1 MKTTLC
7 TLYNNLYLDKGLVLY
22 DSLKDCANDFEL
34 YVLCMDDRCFE
45 VLTDMGE
52 DRLIPIHLADVENEK
67 MLAAKSNRSIA
78 EYCWT
83 CSSRLIQYIL
93 ETFKVECCT
102 YIDADMY
109 FYHDPQILVGEMLSA
124 GKSVMMV
131 PHRFTE
137 RNQSLSTKVGT
148 YCVEFNCFKND
159 AAGKKVLN
167 YWHNQCLE
175 CCSNIGDGIH
185 WGDQK
190 YMDDWPILFPGKVH
204 VCEHP
209 GAGIAPWNIEWYQD
223 VDDKTASVVYR
234 KSRERTDVIFYHF
247 QSIRYIRKKEI
258 DTSLMANNQYVDYA
272 LVDSLYK
279 PYLQR
284 IDKKKDFISQKY
296 GIDFL
301 VKSHPSLKKQNWLKR
316 FVKSIGVA
324 KAVIEKLKNN
334 TPYIIHI
341 DE

>member
-7 TLYNNLYLDKGLVLY
+7 TLHNSLYLDKGLVLY
-22 DSLKDCANDFEL
+22 DSLKQCAKDFEL
-34 YVLCMDDRCFE
+34 YVLCMDEKCYN
-45 VLTDMGE
+45 VLSDIGE
-52 DRLIPIHLADVENEK
+52 ERLKPIHLTDVENEK
-67 MLAAKSNRSIA
+67 MLEAKSNRTIP

-93 ETFKVECCT
+93 KAFKPECCI

-109 FYHDPQILVGEMLSA
+109 FYHDPQILVYEMLSA

-137 RNQSLSTKVGT
+137 RNQHLAPKVGN

-159 AAGKKVLN
+159 VDGLEVLD

-175 CCSNIGDGIH
+175 CCSNLGDGIH

-190 YMDDWPILFPGKVH
+190 YMDEWPILFSSKVH

-223 VDDKTASVVYR
+223 LDDKTKSIVYR
-234 KSRERTDVIFYHF
+234 KNEERTDVIFYHF

-258 DTSLMANNQYVDYA
+258 DTSLIANNPHVDYG
-272 LVDSLYK
+272 LVDTLYK

-284 IDKKKDFISQKY
+284 IDIKKDSIREKY
-296 GIDFL
+296 GIDLL
-301 VKSHPSLKKQNWLKR
+301 VKSHPSQKKQNCLKR
-316 FVKSIGVA
+316 FIKSISAA
-324 KAVIEKLKNN
+324 KFLIEKIKNKK
-334 TPYIIHI
+334 PYIIYL